1 VNLCDFTIISNYIF
15 SEEVKDDLIASS
27 ALIQSMLDDILFSL
41 MNLCIDELFIEKKSI
56 YGTVRYLFMMATII
70 LI

>member
-1 VNLCDFTIISNYIF
+1 
-15 SEEVKDDLIASS
+15 
-27 ALIQSMLDDILFSL
+27 